1 MSVPVWINGIA
12 CLPAVEHEALAAE
25 LADCKS
31 DLKATEKQGDAAH
44 EACVQ
49 VEARIAQLEA
59 DLKDNQECL
68 SRPVRRWRSNIRM
81 SRSLMGR
88 CARCVDTF
96 DDMQRVL
103 RLLGRPVLADA
114 CAVAA
119 DRSRDLLS
127 PPPETP
133 SLQREPPHCPTCN
146 CGDRDART
154 LEISVR

>member
-1 MSVPVWINGIA
+1 MKKDRKV
-12 CLPAVEHEALAAE
+12 VETMQHVIDALAAE
-25 LADCKS
+25 LTDCKS

-49 VEARIAQLEA
+49 YEARIAQLEA

-68 SRPVRRWRSNIRM
+68 SETCEALAVEHTHVEKLDGALRK
-81 SRSLMGR
+81 
-88 CARCVDTF
+88 CVDTF
-96 DDMQRVL
+96 DVMQRVL

-119 DRSRDLLS
+119 DSSRDLLS

-133 SLQREPPHCPTCN
+133 SLQREPPHCPSCN

-154 LEISVR
+154 